1 VKKLFS
7 TFLAVA
13 VAFALSMVGVVFA
26 ANPVWVPVPAAPPMA
41 EEQAAPAAEKKA
53 APAGEE
59 KASKPKSLKV
69 TGTIESLD
77 VAAGIFK
84 VKGKKGSVS
93 LMAGKKVKLSSLQV
107 GDKVTVKY
115 SNGVASS
122 VTAEKSKSKKSTK
135 KAAAAPAPTAVPPP
149 KAVPPPAAAPLPKAA
164 PPPAAAPAPAAAPP
178 PKTVPDPTIF
188 PNVEK
193 KPAEKL

>member
-1 VKKLFS
+1 MKKPYS
-7 TFLAVA
+7 MFLTI
-13 VAFALSMVGVVFA
+13 AFALSMVGVVFA
-26 ANPVWVPVPAAPPMA
+26 ANPVWVPVPAAPPM
-41 EEQAAPAAEKKA
+41 AEKKA

-77 VAAGIFK
+77 VAAGIFA
-84 VKGKKGSVS
+84 VKEKKRSVS
-93 LMAGKKVKLSSLQV
+93 LMAGKKVKLSNFQV

-135 KAAAAPAPTAVPPP
+135 KAAAVPAP
-149 KAVPPPAAAPLPKAA
+149 KA
-164 PPPAAAPAPAAAPP
+164 
-178 PKTVPDPTIF
+178 VPDPTIF